1 MLPQDRSVIIN
12 GCEYTTGLIPPW
24 QLPDAGGIEARLSGT
39 IVKPVRFG
47 RVHGR
52 GWLRMGFCYVVCLYV
67 RLLLG
72 NGDRN
77 FEVLG

>member
-1 MLPQDRSVIIN
+1 MLPQDRSVVIN
-12 GCEYTTGLIPPW
+12 GREYTAGLIPPW
-24 QLPDAGGIEARLSGT
+24 QLSDVGGIEARLSGT
-39 IVKPVRFG
+39 IMKPFRFG

-52 GWLRMGFCYVVCLYV
+52 GWLYLRLCYVVCLYV

-72 NGDRN
+72 DGDRN